1 MYRCVFLYLNKV
13 NNDDVGGD
21 DADGDQQRGAQIKP
35 YWSFGFDYF
44 LPVVKISRDNRASPR
59 GVAAME
65 PF

>member
-21 DADGDQQRGAQIKP
+21 DADGDQQRGAQIKR
-35 YWSFGFDYF
+35 YWSFGFDNF